1 MAVPPALFRRLAPA
15 LWLAGGV
22 LSAPP
27 LLAGETAAGLPP
39 MAASYAASETLLI
52 NGEAQDLRVFH
63 TGLRER
69 REGHDGGL
77 SSILI
82 LRGDKGYAF
91 ILQPETRMAATL
103 VDSDPE
109 AAPDLRALHTLPA
122 RVVGT
127 ETLAGLAVTHYRV
140 EGRYPAP
147 SSPPPGPAPTPGA
160 AVGASAGAAAPA
172 PAAPP
177 PRGFTGDVWSTAD
190 GIYVQ
195 VIGTVS
201 EGGADIAVRLTLSDI
216 RPGPQPD
223 QLFELPSGYKV
234 MNFGPIDSPLPP
246 GLRDDGGRP

>member
-27 LLAGETAAGLPP
+27 LLAGETAAVLPP

-140 EGRYPAP
+140 DGHYPA
-147 SSPPPGPAPTPGA
+147 PPPGPAPTPAPGA
-160 AVGASAGAAAPA
+160 APVA
-172 PAAPP
+172 PAAAP
-177 PRGFTGDVWSTAD
+177 PRGFSGDVWSTAD

-223 QLFELPSGYKV
+223 SLFELPSGYKV